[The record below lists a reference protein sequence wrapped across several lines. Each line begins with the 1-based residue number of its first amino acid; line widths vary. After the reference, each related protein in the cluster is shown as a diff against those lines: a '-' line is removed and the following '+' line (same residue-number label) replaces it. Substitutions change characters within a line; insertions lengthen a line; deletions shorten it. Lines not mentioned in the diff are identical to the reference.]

1 MDGVPGLSAIAPLA
15 ERGPTPVHD
24 RNPRPPRDGSRRDPP
39 AEDSDEKQDPKD
51 APSEAAR
58 VELTPAASDAQTSDT
73 IAPPQHSAPN
83 DESPSPPVGRRIDLR
98 A

>member
-1 MDGVPGLSAIAPLA
+1 MDGVPGLSAIVPLA

-24 RNPRPPRDGSRRDPP
+24 RNPRPPRDGSRRDPS

-51 APSEAAR
+51 APGEAAR

-73 IAPPQHSAPN
+73 IALPHTAPTDEIPP
-83 DESPSPPVGRRIDLR
+83 PPVGRRIDLR